1 MFCYCWAPCIEF
13 YACKGSVEY
22 YLPTS
27 LLCSGLVFSS
37 EAAPLVSH
45 GSVDSKCPLMVK
57 VLDAVR
63 GSPAANVAV
72 KVFKKAADGSWQDFA
87 TGKTTEYGEIHELT
101 TEEQFVEG
109 TYRVE
114 FDTSSYWKG
123 LGLSPFHEY
132 ADVVFTANDS
142 GHRHYTIAALLSP
155 FSYST
160 TAVVTDAKE

>member
-1 MFCYCWAPCIEF
+1 MAFH
-13 YACKGSVEY
+13 S
-22 YLPTS
+22 T
-27 LLCSGLVFSS
+27 LLVFLAGLVFLS

-63 GSPAANVAV
+63 GSPAANVA
-72 KVFKKAADGSWQDFA
+72 ADGTWQDFA
-87 TGKTTEYGEIHELT
+87 TGKTTEFGEIHELT

-109 TYRVE
+109 VYRVE

-160 TAVVTDAKE
+160 TAVVSDPQE

>member
-1 MFCYCWAPCIEF
+1 MAFH
-13 YACKGSVEY
+13 SV
-22 YLPTS
+22 
-27 LLCSGLVFSS
+27 LLIFLAGLVFLS
-37 EAAPLVSH
+37 EAAPLASH

-72 KVFKKAADGSWQDFA
+72 KVFKRDAAGNWQEFA
-87 TGKTTEYGEIHELT
+87 IGKTTEFGEIHELT
-101 TEEQFVEG
+101 TDEQFVEG
-109 TYRVE
+109 IYRIE
-114 FDTSSYWKG
+114 FNTSSYWKG

-160 TAVVTDAKE
+160 TAVVSNPQE